1 MAWVVSIA
9 PKGIAWSCARGGAG
23 GAEGKAL
30 PQRAMGM
37 ERAAQGSGHGL
48 ECQSSGSTGTL
59 LSGVGLGFGV
69 VLYRGCDS
77 VILMDPSQLKVFCD
91 YMLL

>member
-1 MAWVVSIA
+1 VS
-9 PKGIAWSCARGGAG
+9 GEGGQVG
-23 GAEGKAL
+23 YWEQVL
-30 PQRAMGM
+30 QQRAMGM

-59 LSGVGLGFGV
+59 LSGVGLGFGL

-77 VILMDPSQLKVFCD
+77 VILMDPSQLEMFCD